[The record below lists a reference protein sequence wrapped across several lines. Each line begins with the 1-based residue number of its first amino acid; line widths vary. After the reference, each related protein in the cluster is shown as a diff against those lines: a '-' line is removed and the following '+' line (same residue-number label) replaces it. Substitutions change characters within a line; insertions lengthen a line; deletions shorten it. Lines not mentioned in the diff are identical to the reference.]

1 MSELLTD
8 EEVKQVFEIDDMIL
22 LNEFLALLDTALA
35 DNIPELLGKVQF
47 SFNGF
52 KETEEAH
59 LSMLMMWT
67 SVCSNLTMVSVFLMQ
82 NESIKPRTINT
93 SLTALLMHLLS
104 VGDDI
109 CTF

>member
-67 SVCSNLTMVSVFLMQ
+67 WSMGIRSSAALMLRSIPQRKRSPRIPFL
-82 NESIKPRTINT
+82 R
-93 SLTALLMHLLS
+93 
-104 VGDDI
+104 
-109 CTF
+109 